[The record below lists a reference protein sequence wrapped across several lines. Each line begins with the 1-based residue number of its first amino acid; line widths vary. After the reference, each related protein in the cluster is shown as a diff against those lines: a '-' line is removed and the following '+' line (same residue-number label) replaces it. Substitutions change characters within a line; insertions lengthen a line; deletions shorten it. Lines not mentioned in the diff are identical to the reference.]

1 MILYTCIPICAYVN
15 ACIQG
20 GGGMDT
26 EIYKT
31 LSDESRLRILNLLMQ
46 KELCVCEIEAVLD
59 MSQSN
64 VSRHLNKLKNSGIV
78 ISKKKLQW
86 VFCSVNNDF
95 FEDNNH
101 LYEHLKDTFG
111 KDVQL
116 LEDINKLNIL
126 NNQESICNKCK

>member
-1 MILYTCIPICAYVN
+1 
-15 ACIQG
+15 
-20 GGGMDT
+20 MDT
-26 EIYKT
+26 EVYKT

-64 VSRHLNKLKNSGIV
+64 VSRHLNKLKNSGII

-86 VFCSVNNDF
+86 VFCSANNDF

>member
-1 MILYTCIPICAYVN
+1 MCIPICTYVN
-15 ACIQG
+15 VCIQ

-86 VFCSVNNDF
+86 VFCSINNDF
-95 FEDNNH
+95 FEGNNY

-126 NNQESICNKCK
+126 NSQNFICNKCK